1 MVSRKPFWLPIGGHR
16 LMNSEGVEAV
26 GLPSP
31 DEGVEPVAE
40 GRERTEHFGLGSFF
54 ERLREHLS
62 PEQSHEVQPLERVEG
77 DRTGL
82 AQHRPNAAFREL
94 YEGEYIEPDT
104 EPAHVGSFADPDEF
118 TDRINPHFEDG
129 TAYQV
134 NCWECAR
141 AVESTWRGSPE
152 VAAGRATLPG
162 ELEPHGEVDD
172 RSEAWYGQQMRPTSA
187 AEIRETL
194 LLAGE
199 GSSVIA
205 TVQYRYLERGIW
217 VGGGHAFNYVNCE
230 GRILLV
236 DGQSDKI
243 AEASDRWPPDD
254 WDSSVQPISMTAM
267 GWDREGEVL
276 WNSN

>member
-1 MVSRKPFWLPIGGHR
+1 MV
-16 LMNSEGVEAV
+16 SEGVDAMEQ
-26 GLPSP
+26 PRP
-31 DEGVEPVAE
+31 DEGVEPLAE
-40 GRERTEHFGLGSFF
+40 RREHTENFGAGSFF
-54 ERLREHLS
+54 GRLRDHLA
-62 PEQSHEVQPLERVEG
+62 PKQAQEVQPLERVEAEG
-77 DRTGL
+77 TGL
-82 AQHRPNAAFREL
+82 AGHRPNKVFRKQ

-104 EPAHVGSFADPDEF
+104 EPAHVGSFADPAEF
-118 TDRINPHFEDG
+118 TDRINPHFEDS
-129 TAYQV
+129 TAYQY

-152 VAAGRATLPG
+152 VAAGRTTTLG

-172 RSEAWYGQQMRPTSA
+172 RSEVWYGQQMRVTYP

-194 LLAGE
+194 QRAGE

-217 VGGGHAFNYVNCE
+217 VGGGHAFNYVNCK
-230 GRILLV
+230 GKILLV
-236 DGQSDKI
+236 DGQSDEI

-267 GWDREGEVL
+267 GWDREGEHL